1 MKLMLIDLY
10 VACPPQWS
18 NLCVSGVLKSLV
30 IAKLKLVAVLVPFN
44 SNFWCRYAKPGEAAQ
59 RCYCAWATSYTEALE
74 KNSYLGGR
82 NIQVQTILYIPKT
95 LHMRSSCLVF
105 GFLCQIKLWILSLH
119 SYFIYLICELNWP
132 MYVSHP
138 GLSVASTVAAP
149 GVITMLPTSWLDC
162 RN

>member
-1 MKLMLIDLY
+1 MLIDMY
-10 VACPPQWS
+10 AVCPPHWS
-18 NLCVSGVLKSLV
+18 NSCISGVLLSLV
-30 IAKLKLVAVLVPFN
+30 MSKLKLVAVLVPFN

-82 NIQVQTILYIPKT
+82 NIQVQTILCIPKT

-105 GFLCQIKLWILSLH
+105 GFLCQIKRWLLSLH
-119 SYFIYLICELNWP
+119 SYFINLICELNWA
-132 MYVSHP
+132 MFVSHP
-138 GLSVASTVAAP
+138 GLSVPGTVAALA
-149 GVITMLPTSWLDC
+149 VITMLPISWLDH

>member
-105 GFLCQIKLWILSLH
+105 GFLCQIKL
-119 SYFIYLICELNWP
+119 
-132 MYVSHP
+132 
-138 GLSVASTVAAP
+138 
-149 GVITMLPTSWLDC
+149 
-162 RN
+162 

>member
-1 MKLMLIDLY
+1 MKPMLTDLY
-10 VACPPQWS
+10 MVCPPCWS
-18 NLCVSGVLKSLV
+18 NLCLSGVLLSLV
-30 IAKLKLVAVLVPFN
+30 MSKFKLVAILVPFN

-82 NIQVQTILYIPKT
+82 NIQVQTILYIPKN
-95 LHMRSSCLVF
+95 LHIRTKCLVF

-119 SYFIYLICELNWP
+119 SYFIGLICELNYTV
-132 MYVSHP
+132 YVSHP
-138 GLSVASTVAAP
+138 GLSVARTVAAP
-149 GVITMLPTSWLDC
+149 GDITMLPTSWLDC